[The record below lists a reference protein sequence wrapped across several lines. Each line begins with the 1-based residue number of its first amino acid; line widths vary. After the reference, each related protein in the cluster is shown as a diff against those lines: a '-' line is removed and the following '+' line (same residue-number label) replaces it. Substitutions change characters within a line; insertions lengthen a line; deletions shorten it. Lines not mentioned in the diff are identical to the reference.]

1 MSENQKEKCC
11 ECYIGMLFDYEN
23 TDLITR
29 EELEELIISGGL
41 CTYTR
46 EQYCDMDFD
55 TNLVN
60 FDFCPKC
67 GKKIDWNA
75 IKENR

>member
-1 MSENQKEKCC
+1 MNSHEC

-29 EELEELIISGGL
+29 EEFEDSIKSERFSA
-41 CTYTR
+41 YTR